1 MTGGGGGGELPAA
14 GSTEQVRLVGGV
26 GDRDLL
32 SLQLAA
38 TWDSGFDSVLFPTGV
53 RQRQESPSP
62 LRHPSWVSAF
72 TQIWA
77 SASAGA
83 AFKVTVAALL

>member
-1 MTGGGGGGELPAA
+1 MNFLLQVQPK
-14 GSTEQVRLVGGV
+14 QVRLVGGA
-26 GDRDLL
+26 GDRDLV

-38 TWDSGFDSVLFPTGV
+38 TWDSGFDSLLFPTGL

-62 LRHPSWVSAF
+62 LRRHRHPSWVSAF